1 MHVLARIRQAVQE
14 QKYRVSG
21 HANEEIS
28 EDGLESHD
36 VESII
41 MSGTI
46 VKRFTHD
53 VRGTRYEIAGHT
65 VVGRH
70 ARIVCRFLISG
81 VLLIITAYLSEE

>member
-1 MHVLARIRQAVQE
+1 MQALARMRRAVRE
-14 QKYRVSG
+14 QRYRVSG
-21 HANEEIS
+21 HANEEMS
-28 EDGLESHD
+28 EDGLESQD

-41 MSGTI
+41 MSGAI
-46 VKRFTHD
+46 AKRFTHD

-70 ARIVCRFLISG
+70 AKVVCRFLASG